1 MIAWVLVADAPSA
14 VAETS
19 SLEAR
24 LELDLA
30 EAGSAG
36 GTPQGEVAER
46 DLLRT

>member
-1 MIAWVLVADAPSA
+1 VLVADAPSE

-24 LELDLA
+24 IELDLA

-36 GTPQGEVAER
+36 GTPQGEIAER
-46 DLLRT
+46 ELLQT